1 MAGTLVE
8 EAGEGA
14 WKQRLLS
21 PLSLVIYTLSGGTRG
36 LNTEERVLGM
46 NLRDCHRHM
55 APQFSFEYG
64 DSPPI

>member
-1 MAGTLVE
+1 METTPAFSSTSGHIH
-8 EAGEGA
+8 
-14 WKQRLLS
+14 
-21 PLSLVIYTLSGGTRG
+21 PGGTRG

-46 NLRDCHRHM
+46 KLRDCHRHM